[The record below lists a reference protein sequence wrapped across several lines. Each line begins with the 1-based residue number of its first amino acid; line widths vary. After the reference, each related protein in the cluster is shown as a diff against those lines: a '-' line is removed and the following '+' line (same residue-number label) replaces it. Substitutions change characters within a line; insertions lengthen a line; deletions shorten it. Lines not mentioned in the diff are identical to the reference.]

1 MKRELRITD
10 TLPKIKSKLGVTNFE
25 LANLLGISERSVNY
39 YLGQEQ
45 TKISDEIF
53 NKIVKLIENK
63 NLDLFD
69 LFDLDGDKYLFHA
82 SREGII
88 GKITTTKNK
97 EKARDFDFG
106 FYLSESF
113 KVAATYV
120 DDEEEPHIYRFLKK
134 DVLVGNR
141 YLFEDNLEGRINWV
155 LFIGLSRK
163 KIVDL
168 ADKNFLTEYFN
179 ELFENKDLLIGKIAD
194 SFNFDVMDDFFDQTY
209 DINQVSNALRMVDI
223 GNQYVLKNEEHA
235 NKLKYVDDFTLDSK
249 LKDYIHD
256 WHIKQNVS
264 IKKSNKNLLDKDKKD
279 DSLTFGEVL
288 KNLKGNYEQD

>member
-53 NKIVKLIENK
+53 NKIIKLIENK

-69 LFDLDGDKYLFHA
+69 LFDLDDDKYLFHA

-120 DDEEEPHIYRFLKK
+120 DHEDNPHIYRFHKE
-134 DVLVGNR
+134 DVLKGKQFIFGSNIK
-141 YLFEDNLEGRINWV
+141 DSINWV
-155 LFIGLSRK
+155 LFIGLSRG
-163 KIVDL
+163 KIKNKQ
-168 ADKNFLTEYFN
+168 DKVFLKEYFS
-179 ELFENKDLLIGKIAD
+179 ELFSDADLLIGKIAD
-194 SFNFDVMDDFFDQTY
+194 SFNFDVMGEFL
-209 DINQVSNALRMVDI
+209 NSKSI
-223 GNQYVLKNEEHA
+223 GL
-235 NKLKYVDDFTLDSK
+235 
-249 LKDYIHD
+249 
-256 WHIKQNVS
+256 
-264 IKKSNKNLLDKDKKD
+264 
-279 DSLTFGEVL
+279 
-288 KNLKGNYEQD
+288 

>member
-1 MKRELRITD
+1 MKKELRITD
-10 TLPKIKSKLGVTNFE
+10 ALPKIKSKLGVTNFE
-25 LANLLGISERSVNY
+25 LANLLGVSERSINY

-63 NLDLFD
+63 NLDLFE
-69 LFDLDGDKYLFHA
+69 LFDLDDEKYLFHA
-82 SREGII
+82 SREGIV
-88 GKITTTKNK
+88 GKITTNKNK

-113 KVAATYV
+113 KVAATYI
-120 DDEEEPHIYRFLKK
+120 DDEDKPHIYRFLKK

-141 YLFEDNLEGRINWV
+141 YLFEDNLQGHINWV

-163 KIVDL
+163 KIDQP

-179 ELFENKDLLIGKIAD
+179 ELFKNKDLLIGKIAD
-194 SFNFDVMDDFFDQTY
+194 SFNFDVMDEFFNQTY
-209 DINQVSNALRMVDI
+209 DVSQVSTALRMVDI

-235 NKLKYVDDFTLDSK
+235 NRLNYVDDFTLDKK
-249 LKDYIHD
+249 LKDYIHE
-256 WHIKQNVS
+256 WHIKQNTN
-264 IKKSNKNLLDKDKKD
+264 IKKSNKNMLDTNKKD
-279 DSLTFGEVL
+279 SNLTFNEIL
-288 KNLKGNYEQD
+288 KNLKENYE